1 MGGRGGTSRMVK
13 ASYPAFP
20 VSTRMFGG
28 AHASPDDR
36 AQKRAI
42 VTRFLS
48 EAKEGNVYSIGGGF
62 GSRGGEQFEIV
73 HFNRSPNKLGIRS
86 GGRTIALSRENAAKY
101 IMNGVTLVH
110 KSR

>member
-1 MGGRGGTSRMVK
+1 MGGRGSASKFPT

-20 VSTRMFGG
+20 VGARIFGG
-28 AHASPDDR
+28 AGASAEDK

-48 EAKEGNVYSIGGGF
+48 EAKEGNVYSVGAGIMSGGGD
-62 GSRGGEQFEIV
+62 SFEIV

-86 GGRTIALSRENAAKY
+86 GGRTIALSRANISKY
-101 IMNGVTLVH
+101 IMNGATLIR
-110 KSR
+110 KSK